1 MNHFKDASFPP
12 GPWDPRLSAV
22 ACPALQPVET
32 MHENPWFSVRNRGGY
47 FTVEYHATQIAVLPV
62 IEDRWIVMVR
72 VKRPVINDMTL
83 ELPAGGTEQGEDPVH
98 AAARELAEETGIRVT
113 DIARFIPMP
122 PLAVSST
129 RMPQLSYV
137 FRVNLSEEEFSARG
151 QHDDEIFSV
160 ECVTVRDLPRMI
172 NQGSIY
178 VSVPLAILS
187 SYLSLRLLL
196 IPEFAAKP
204 T

>member
-1 MNHFKDASFPP
+1 M
-12 GPWDPRLSAV
+12 
-22 ACPALQPVET
+22 
-32 MHENPWFSVRNRGGY
+32 
-47 FTVEYHATQIAVLPV
+47 
-62 IEDRWIVMVR
+62 
-72 VKRPVINDMTL
+72 
-83 ELPAGGTEQGEDPVH
+83 H